1 MSDRVEVAVVG
12 GGLAGLFTGVE
23 LARRGVDT
31 VVLEASGLPG
41 GVTRTIHV
49 SGYAIEPAA
58 GAVTAPHPHLGPI
71 LAEAGVSL
79 HPAVDPGVRY
89 VLDRSGLIPIK
100 ASPASLLAPLI
111 GWRAKA
117 RAMAE
122 PMVRSAPAIDDETAG
137 RVPPPA
143 LRGRGGDGGRHPPGG
158 GCLRG
163 RSGAALGAGRP
174 SPTWSL
180 SPTATAAWCAGL
192 VARRRAAR
200 SSGVGRPSMQL
211 PDGGM
216 SGMADTLAA
225 RLGDRFRTGA
235 AVAGIGRGDDG
246 TWRLESDDPV
256 VASQVVVT
264 VAPHQA
270 APLLGGGLA
279 EQLSA
284 LPAAPVAVVA
294 VGGRGDPLP
303 PGFGYLVAPGAGRV
317 VVGCL
322 FESSYAPERAP
333 AGHWLAKVIV
343 GGARHPEAV
352 DQDDA
357 TLVAGVLAELGSAL
371 GFEPAPELAH
381 VIRHRPG
388 IPQYEVGHGTALA
401 ALDAAV
407 ATRPGLHLTGWA
419 YRGVGVTNLAT
430 DAVRVADAIVAAR

>member
-1 MSDRVEVAVVG
+1 VSDRVEVAVVG
-12 GGLAGLFTGVE
+12 GGLAGLFTAIE
-23 LARRGVDT
+23 LTRRGVDT
-31 VVLEASGLPG
+31 VVLEASGFPG

-122 PMVRSAPAIDDETAG
+122 PMVRSAPATDDEPLGGFLRRRFGGEAG
-137 RVPPPA
+137 TMVATLLAGGVYAGDPERLSARAAFPHLVA
-143 LRGRGGDGGRHPPGG
+143 LADGQGSVVRG
-158 GCLRG
+158 
-163 RSGAALGAGRP
+163 AL
-174 SPTWSL
+174 
-180 SPTATAAWCAGL
+180 
-192 VARRRAAR
+192 ARRRAVR
-200 SSGVGRPSMQL
+200 SSGVVRPSMQL
-211 PDGGM
+211 SDGGM

-225 RLGDRFRTGA
+225 RLGDRFRTDA

-246 TWRLESDDPV
+246 TWRLESDEPV

-284 LPAAPVAVVA
+284 VPAAPVAVVA

-322 FESSYAPERAP
+322 LESSYAPERAP

-343 GGARHPEAV
+343 GGARYPGAV

-357 TLVAGVLAELGSAL
+357 TLVGGVLAELGTAL

-388 IPQYEVGHGTALA
+388 IPQYEVGHGPALA

-430 DAVRVADAIVAAR
+430 DAVRVADAIVAVR

>member
-1 MSDRVEVAVVG
+1 MS
-12 GGLAGLFTGVE
+12 
-23 LARRGVDT
+23 
-31 VVLEASGLPG
+31 
-41 GVTRTIHV
+41 

-58 GAVTAPHPHLGPI
+58 GTVTAPHPHLGPI

-89 VLDRSGLIPIK
+89 VLDGSGLIPIK

-122 PMVRSAPAIDDETAG
+122 PVVRSAPAIDDEPLGGFLRRRFGGEAG
-137 RVPPPA
+137 TVVATLLAAGVYAGDPERLSARAAFPHLVA
-143 LRGRGGDGGRHPPGG
+143 LADSHGSVVRG
-158 GCLRG
+158 
-163 RSGAALGAGRP
+163 A
-174 SPTWSL
+174 
-180 SPTATAAWCAGL
+180 

-200 SSGVGRPSMQL
+200 SSGVGRPSMRL

-216 SGMADTLAA
+216 SGMVDTLAA

-235 AVAGIGRGDDG
+235 AVTGIGRGDDG
-246 TWRLESDDPV
+246 TWRLDSDDPV

-284 LPAAPVAVVA
+284 LSAAPVAVVA

-343 GGARHPEAV
+343 GGARHREAV

-357 TLVAGVLAELGSAL
+357 TLVGGVLAELGSAL

-388 IPQYEVGHGTALA
+388 IPQYEVGHGPALA

>member
-1 MSDRVEVAVVG
+1 VSDRVEVAVVG
-12 GGLAGLFTGVE
+12 GGLAGLFTAIE
-23 LARRGVDT
+23 LTRRGVDT
-31 VVLEASGLPG
+31 VVLEASGFPG

-89 VLDRSGLIPIK
+89 VLDRSGLSPIK

-122 PMVRSAPAIDDETAG
+122 PMVRSAPATDDEPLGGFLRRRFGGEAG
-137 RVPPPA
+137 TMVATLLAGGVYAGDPERLSARAAFPHLVA
-143 LRGRGGDGGRHPPGG
+143 LADGHGSVVRG
-158 GCLRG
+158 
-163 RSGAALGAGRP
+163 AL
-174 SPTWSL
+174 
-180 SPTATAAWCAGL
+180 
-192 VARRRAAR
+192 ARRRAAR

-225 RLGDRFRTGA
+225 RLGDRFRTSA

-246 TWRLESDDPV
+246 TWRLESDEPV

-322 FESSYAPERAP
+322 LESSYAPERAP

-343 GGARHPEAV
+343 GGARHPGSV

-357 TLVAGVLAELGSAL
+357 TLVGGVLAELGTAL

-388 IPQYEVGHGTALA
+388 IPQYEVGHGPAVA

-430 DAVRVADAIVAAR
+430 DAVRVADAIVAVR